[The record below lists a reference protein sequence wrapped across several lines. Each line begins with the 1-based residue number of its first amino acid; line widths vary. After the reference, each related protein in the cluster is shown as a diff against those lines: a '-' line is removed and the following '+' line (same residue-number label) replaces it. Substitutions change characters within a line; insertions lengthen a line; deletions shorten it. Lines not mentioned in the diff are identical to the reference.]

1 MIAAPAGRH
10 LPPGR
15 LWRTTRGEG
24 ISAPPRVGLDP
35 SAPFCDI
42 ALGYSNRRSKAMS
55 SENLHA
61 PASSS
66 GKKNLDLYFP
76 ITSLMEHTSML
87 LEWIPKPASPC
98 ATLLDRVNR
107 LPSRP
112 PAPRQAEGDS
122 NG

>member
-1 MIAAPAGRH
+1 
-10 LPPGR
+10 
-15 LWRTTRGEG
+15 
-24 ISAPPRVGLDP
+24 
-35 SAPFCDI
+35 
-42 ALGYSNRRSKAMS
+42 MS

-112 PAPRQAEGDS
+112 PAPRQAEGDG
-122 NG
+122 NGEDARYWIADGVDRHRLGI